1 MLLLALRTLRFRKAG
16 FVATFV
22 AMFLGSAIVMA
33 CGGLLETGLRMA
45 VAPQRLAGVPI
56 VVTGQQTHGSAA
68 LTERNRTGPGVLD
81 AVRAVPGVGAV
92 LPDLSFPATVVVDGR
107 AVDAGSVGHTWSGAA
122 LTPYTLT
129 RGSAPGSGQVVLDTG
144 LAADAG
150 LTVGSA
156 LQLTVHGVT
165 RTFTVS
171 GSARPETGRAL
182 GPTLFLSDDQARQLA
197 GSDGRFDAIGVLPA
211 PGADVAELRR
221 AVRSAVGGAAVVL
234 TGERRG
240 LADLPGALAGGPTVT
255 VLAAIFGSWA
265 VLIVMFG
272 VASTLGLSLRQR
284 ARETALLRAIGA
296 TSRQVRRMVLGETAA
311 LAVLAAAPAVAL
323 GSVVGRLLFG
333 QLAAN
338 GVVSEEVVFHQG
350 PLPTAVGACVAIA
363 AALGAALFAGR
374 GAARTEPVAAL
385 AESAVPTGRL
395 TRTRLLSA
403 VFLLLGGVLLAVVTA
418 TVMADGPTLASTAG
432 PASVLCAI
440 GLALLAPG
448 ITRAA
453 VAVLGRPVRALC
465 GLSGYLAQRN
475 ASVHHVRTAGAVAPI
490 VLLIGIATGTLYMQ
504 ATEDHVSAASRA
516 GGVPAD
522 HVLTSSTGGFAPGV
536 VSSVRALPGVAGAS
550 ELVGSTGFV
559 DSAGD
564 GTVDSAGD
572 GTVDLRGVSADGARQ
587 TVAPEVLDGSIADLR
602 GNTVALA
609 QERAKELGVRVG
621 DTLRIH
627 FGDGAAADP
636 RVVATYA
643 AGPQERYL
651 LLPADV
657 LAAHT
662 TAGLPTEI
670 LVRAESGADPARI
683 RAELEAVAAGLPG
696 TAVADRSALT
706 GADHRIEQIL
716 ASSNYTVVAMIV
728 GYAAITVINSLVAVT
743 RGRRG
748 EFGLQRLTGATRAQ
762 VLGMLNVE
770 GALIAVVATVLG
782 TAASAATIVPYS
794 LVKAGSVLPRGS
806 IGIYLAI
813 VGGALVLV
821 LGATLLPSWRG
832 MRTAPVETAR

>member
-1 MLLLALRTLRFRKAG
+1 MLWLALRTLRFRKAG
-16 FVATFV
+16 FAATFV
-22 AMFLGSAIVMA
+22 AMLLGSAIVMA
-33 CGGLLETGLRMA
+33 CGGLLETGVRMA

-56 VVTGQQTHGSAA
+56 VVAGQQTHGSAA

-92 LPDLSFPATVVVDGR
+92 IPDLSFPATVVVDGR
-107 AVDAGSVGHTWSGAA
+107 AVDVGSVGHTWTGAA

-129 RGSAPGSGQVVLDTG
+129 RGSAPGGGQVVLDTG

-150 LTVGSA
+150 VTVGSA
-156 LQLTVHGVT
+156 VQLTVHGVT

-171 GSARPETGRAL
+171 GTAHQATGRTL
-182 GPTLFLSDDQARQLA
+182 GPTLFLSDLQARQLA
-197 GSDGRFDAIGVLPA
+197 GSDGRFDSIGVLPA

-221 AVRSAVGGAAVVL
+221 AVRSAVGGTAVVL

-284 ARETALLRAIGA
+284 ARETALLRAIGS
-296 TSRQVRRMVLGETAA
+296 TSRQVRRMILGETAV
-311 LAVLAAAPAVAL
+311 LAVLATAPAVAL

-350 PLPTAVGACVAIA
+350 LLPTAVGACAAIA

-374 GAARTEPVAAL
+374 GAARTEPLAAL
-385 AESAVPTGRL
+385 AESTVPTGRL
-395 TRTRLLSA
+395 TGTRLLSA
-403 VFLLLGGVLLAVVTA
+403 VFFLLNGVALAVVTA

-465 GLSGYLAQRN
+465 GLSGCLALRN
-475 ASVHHVRTAGAVAPI
+475 AAVHNVRTAGAVAPI

-504 ATEDHVSAASRA
+504 ATEDHVSAAGRA
-516 GGVPAD
+516 GGVPAE
-522 HVLTSSTGGFAPGV
+522 HVLTSSTGGFAPDV
-536 VSSVRALPGVAGAS
+536 VGAVRALPGVAGAS

-559 DSAGD
+559 DSAD
-564 GTVDSAGD
+564 G

-587 TVAPEVLDGSIADLR
+587 TVAPDVRDGSIADLR
-602 GNTVALA
+602 GNTVALS
-609 QERAKELGVRVG
+609 EKRAKDFGVRVG

-643 AGPQERYL
+643 GGSQERYL

-662 TAGLPTEI
+662 TAGLPTGI
-670 LVRAESGADPARI
+670 LVRAESGADPARV
-683 RAELEAVAAGLPG
+683 RSALDGVAAGLAG

-706 GADHRIEQIL
+706 GADNRIEQIL

-794 LVKAGSVLPRGS
+794 LVKTGSVLPRGS

-832 MRTAPVETAR
+832 MRTPPVETAR

>member
-1 MLLLALRTLRFRKAG
+1 MLLPALRTLRFRKAG
-16 FVATFV
+16 FAATFV

-92 LPDLSFPATVVVDGR
+92 IPDLSFPATVVVDGR

-150 LTVGSA
+150 VTVGSA

-171 GSARPETGRAL
+171 GTARPDTGRAL

-296 TSRQVRRMVLGETAA
+296 TSRQVRRMVLGETAV

-350 PLPTAVGACVAIA
+350 PLPTAAGACAAIA

-475 ASVHHVRTAGAVAPI
+475 AAVHHVRTAGAVAPI

-504 ATEDHVSAASRA
+504 ATEDDVSAASRV

-536 VSSVRALPGVAGAS
+536 VDSVRALPGVAGAS

-559 DSAGD
+559 DSAG
-564 GTVDSAGD
+564 G

-587 TVAPEVLDGSIADLR
+587 TVAPEVLDGSIGDLR
-602 GNTVALA
+602 GNTVALSE
-609 QERAKELGVRVG
+609 QRAEDFGVRVG

-627 FGDGAAADP
+627 FGDGDAADP

-643 AGPQERYL
+643 GGPQERYL

-683 RAELEAVAAGLPG
+683 RSALDGVAAGLPG

-728 GYAAITVINSLVAVT
+728 GYAAITVINSLVVVT

-813 VGGALVLV
+813 VFGALVLV